1 MNASLQI
8 RAMTAADA
16 IAVTALSDELG
27 YPGDTEAIAARI
39 ARVASLADHAAFV
52 AVRDGEIA
60 GWIHLSV
67 AHMIESAAFVELK
80 GLVVSSTARRA
91 GIGAALVEAG
101 VQWARD
107 IGQHEMR
114 VRSNVKREAAHAFYR
129 ACGFEDLKTQLNF
142 KLRLD

>member
-1 MNASLQI
+1 MNTSIQI
-8 RAMTAADA
+8 RRMTATDA
-16 IAVTALSDELG
+16 GAVAALADELG
-27 YPGDTEAIAARI
+27 YPGDAEAIASRI

-52 AVRDGEIA
+52 AVRDDAIA

-67 AHMIESAAFVELK
+67 AHMIESATFVELK
-80 GLVVSSTARRA
+80 GLVVSGTARRC
-91 GIGAALVEAG
+91 GIGAALVAAG

-107 IGQHEMR
+107 IGQCEMR